1 MSGTRLAGTVCCGM
15 GQDADR
21 FRLRA
26 KECRNLASAA
36 REEVARQEL
45 RTIADELEAEADR
58 IDAEEEDPE
67 PPMPMPPT
75 MQ

>member
-1 MSGTRLAGTVCCGM
+1 MA
-15 GQDADR
+15 DEADR

-26 KECRNLASAA
+26 KECRDLAKAA
-36 REEVARQEL
+36 RDDTARQDL
-45 RTIADELEAEADR
+45 LTIAGELEAEADR
-58 IDAEEEDPE
+58 IDAEEDDPE